1 MVLRTSILFLLFITS
16 SFGQKVN
23 FETSAEQAFTKA
35 KKESKLVFIEYYN
48 EECTICQSIE
58 PLFSNKEMAE
68 FYNKNFINYK
78 INTKGGLKGK
88 DSLFMAET
96 KLKFQGV
103 PYFIFFDQHKN
114 FVHYSGAKGDLE
126 YLLNIG
132 KKALDPD
139 ERAGS
144 LKAKYDAG
152 DRSIKTLYAYAD
164 LAQLYQDDALGNT
177 ISNELFSVYPKQNL
191 GSRQSYLILK
201 NSVFSIHNGFFI
213 YWYDNRANLKG
224 FEKGSRQGE
233 EIKILERILL
243 TSMQK
248 EKSNWNLTQIKKAKE
263 YTIGLGLSASGNDFL
278 WEEEVQLLLKEQQ
291 NDKAVLLMKSQ
302 LEESQHNLFSTL
314 YITEFFLNISEDKII
329 LQTIFNELEKLTNQE
344 METAQK
350 ADWYN
355 QQLVCL
361 KKLKENKTFSEL
373 KKVAVKF
380 YTDHKLDPAVL
391 DKI

>member
-1 MVLRTSILFLLFITS
+1 MRISILFLLFITS

-23 FETSAEQAFTKA
+23 FETSAEVAFTKA
-35 KKESKLVFIEYYN
+35 KKENKLVFIEYYN

-96 KLKFQGV
+96 TLKFQGV

-132 KKALDPD
+132 KTALDPN

-224 FEKGSRQGE
+224 FEKGSGQGE
-233 EIKILERILL
+233 EIKVLERILL
-243 TSMQK
+243 TSIQK
-248 EKSNWNLTQIKKAKE
+248 DKSNWDLNQIRKVKE
-263 YTIGLGLSASGNDFL
+263 YNIGLGLSAGGNDFL
-278 WEEEVQLLLKEQQ
+278 WEEEARLLLKNNQ
-291 NDKAVLLMKSQ
+291 NDEAVLLMKS
-302 LEESQHNLFSTL
+302 LLKESHHNLFSTL
-314 YITEFFLNISEDKII
+314 YITEFFLKISASKVM
-329 LQTIFNELEKLTNQE
+329 LQTISTELEKLANEE

-350 ADWYN
+350 ADWYY
-355 QQLVCL
+355 QQLACL
-361 KKLKENKTFSEL
+361 SKLKEDKRFSEL
-373 KKVAVKF
+373 KNAAVKF
-380 YTDHKLDPAVL
+380 YSDHKLDMTVL
-391 DKI
+391 NKI